1 MYYAKLAKD
10 DIHVKGNDSF
20 DLTSKYHTE
29 LTHFT
34 VDAKVH
40 ELTGF
45 LQFFTAATVKHKNM
59 LILLKS
65 QNESNQDRV
74 RKSPQNTYMK

>member
-1 MYYAKLAKD
+1 MPSWQKMTSMSKVMTGID
-10 DIHVKGNDSF
+10 P
-20 DLTSKYHTE
+20 TSKYHTE

-34 VDAKVH
+34 VNAKVN
-40 ELTGF
+40 ELIGF

-65 QNESNQDRV
+65 QNESNQDKV
-74 RKSPQNTYMK
+74 RKYPQNTYMK